1 MSNLNRMETAIAKI
15 ILDVSRINA
24 KYPGFSEVA
33 DQAFEIVW
41 CIDKLPK
48 EIVTDHISRLLSE
61 QQPAQRKHLVRVV
74 ADFIKSVEIGLED
87 GFLKPST
94 PEVSHESA

>member
-1 MSNLNRMETAIAKI
+1 MSNLNRTETAIAKI
-15 ILDVSRINA
+15 ILEVARINA
-24 KYPGFSEVA
+24 KFPGFSEVA
-33 DQAFEIVW
+33 DQAFEVVW

-48 EIVTDHISRLLSE
+48 EIVINNISRLLSE
-61 QQPAQRKHLVRVV
+61 QQPVQRKHLARVV
-74 ADFIKSVEIGLED
+74 ADFIKAVEIGLED

>member
-1 MSNLNRMETAIAKI
+1 METAVVNVIK
-15 ILDVSRINA
+15 DVALVNA

-33 DQAFEIVW
+33 DQAFEVVW

-48 EIVTDHISRLLSE
+48 EIVINSISRLLSE

-74 ADFIKSVEIGLED
+74 TDFINAVELGLQD
-87 GFLKPST
+87 DILKPST
-94 PEVSHESA
+94 PEVNNESA